1 MVISF
6 DVAKAIYRHAIDSRA
21 NDGEGAAWWDEVV
34 DEIRDVVAARSVS
47 EAATVIEWWHN
58 DWSAVSDSPR
68 DAAKRIR
75 EAARALRLDA

>member
-1 MVISF
+1 MVISL

-21 NDGEGAAWWDEVV
+21 SDGEGAAWWDEVV

-47 EAATVIEWWHN
+47 EVATVIEWWHN